1 MSNQSVTDLF
11 DALAD
16 PSRREILELLARDPR
31 PVQDLARCF
40 PFSRPA
46 VSKHLRI
53 LRRAGLVRETRRGR
67 QRVYA
72 LERAALAPAA
82 DWLAQVL
89 LRRRRP
95 APARRP
101 EGPPA
106 PSPRPTAPPRPQA
119 DSWAP
124 WSR

>member
-1 MSNQSVTDLF
+1 MSDQSVTDLF

-31 PVQDLARCF
+31 PVQELARCF

-53 LRRAGLVRETRRGR
+53 LRQAGLVREHRRGR

-72 LERAALAPAA
+72 LERAALAPVA
-82 DWLAQVL
+82 DWVGRLSL
-89 LRRRRP
+89 HRRRP
-95 APARRP
+95 APPRRGETPPVAAARP
-101 EGPPA
+101 AGPQ
-106 PSPRPTAPPRPQA
+106 RPQA